1 LLLSED
7 LLKKVIQAKYKK
19 VKRTLGQT
27 SSEEQKVSFAAKE
40 TQPETEQIS
49 SISIS
54 SYYSPSPVEI
64 ASENRFDF
72 SSPEFS
78 FQAPASKP

>member
-7 LLKKVIQAKYKK
+7 LLKKVVQAKKK
-19 VKRTLGQT
+19 KIKLTLGQT
-27 SSEEQKVSFAAKE
+27 SSEEQKVLFAAKE

-49 SISIS
+49 YISIS
-54 SYYSPSPVEI
+54 SYHSPSPVGM